1 MEHKEDHPEVGF
13 WYTSSNDKALDFLK
27 NIGEYIKPI
36 VGSMTLNQSLY
47 IGIARVVR
55 QSSSRR
61 IVSLTVDTVQSS
73 LTKSI
78 LFPVAKS
85 SWKTS
90 ENTAFTLS
98 CSKRISRI
106 SSLTTFITSMNF
118 VRTELTKSV
127 LNVVFKVLI
136 TNLNM

>member
-1 MEHKEDHPEVGF
+1 
-13 WYTSSNDKALDFLK
+13 
-27 NIGEYIKPI
+27 
-36 VGSMTLNQSLY
+36 
-47 IGIARVVR
+47 
-55 QSSSRR
+55 
-61 IVSLTVDTVQSS
+61 VSLTVDTVQSS

-85 SWKTS
+85 LWKTS